1 MIEVINLENI
11 VPCQVFV
18 NKYLSKINYTFRSS
32 FCLLPIASCLSSLGN
47 LFCMTTYLLV
57 SQTEPYIE
65 QYFRLAQ
72 SDRWQLQTYDQLS
85 QIIPLE
91 SLNVELPLLE
101 IYRRVSF
108 AAAS

>member
-1 MIEVINLENI
+1 MIVNHELEFNSDRKDEILNPLFIVEVLSPATEAYDRGDK
-11 VPCQVFV
+11 FR
-18 NKYLSKINYTFRSS
+18 KYRSLPS
-32 FCLLPIASCLSSLGN
+32 FCE
-47 LFCMTTYLLV
+47 YLLV

-65 QYFRLAQ
+65 QYFRLPQ
-72 SDRWQLQTYDQLS
+72 SARWQLQTYDQLS

-91 SLNVELPLLE
+91 SLNLELPLLE

>member
-1 MIEVINLENI
+1 M
-11 VPCQVFV
+11 PF
-18 NKYLSKINYTFRSS
+18 FGDRSS
-32 FCLLPIASCLSSLGN
+32 TPLNG
-47 LFCMTTYLLV
+47 Y
-57 SQTEPYIE
+57 